1 MILGTRQYQFK
12 TKILDNPTCG
22 YCNASEET
30 IEHLFCECAPIICFW
45 NDLRSYVQ
53 QKLGMGLNLNPINI
67 ILDQF
72 KTDPNY
78 TFYNILYLITK
89 KYIFQ
94 CSKACKNPNLLG
106 LLKRVEFVYRDQKLA
121 AILNST
127 AVQFEREWHK
137 VKLLIQIP
145 CVPNDT
151 ETIDRQK
158 TNNFQ
163 PCYTINP

>member
-1 MILGTRQYQFK
+1 MFSK
-12 TKILDNPTCG
+12 
-22 YCNASEET
+22 
-30 IEHLFCECAPIICFW
+30 
-45 NDLRSYVQ
+45 
-53 QKLGMGLNLNPINI
+53 KLGMGLNLNPINV
-67 ILDQF
+67 ILGQF

-94 CSKACKNPNLLG
+94 CSKACKNPNLVG
-106 LLKRVEFVYRDQKLA
+106 LLKRVEFVYRDQKPA

-145 CVPNDT
+145 CVPNDA
-151 ETIDRQK
+151 EKIDRQ
-158 TNNFQ
+158 
-163 PCYTINP
+163 